1 MGSCL
6 VQTSRRTIIMRC
18 AVLVPSAAF
27 VVLLLS
33 SLPTISEA
41 TIAIAVA
48 SGTTT
53 LLSLTAAQVTV
64 LAALKLLGVSAGV
77 LLSRRGK
84 REEPFNQIDATSI
97 LTMTSTLE
105 PEECYQLLFCTLA
118 TNKVK
123 IDSDV
128 ENIHK
133 VVTSKPGKY
142 RTAHKFGLSGAVC
155 SLRYKCS
162 VKVEDIIQFYQS
174 Y

>member
-1 MGSCL
+1 
-6 VQTSRRTIIMRC
+6 MR
-18 AVLVPSAAF
+18 ST
-27 VVLLLS
+27 LLLS
-33 SLPTISEA
+33 SALLLSLLLLLPTTSDA

-53 LLSLTAAQVTV
+53 LLSLTAAEVTG

-84 REEPFNQIDATSI
+84 REEATNQISDTS
-97 LTMTSTLE
+97 LLALTSTLE

-133 VVTSKPGKY
+133 LVTSKPGKY
-142 RTAHKFGLSGAVC
+142 RTAHKFGQSGAVC

>member
-1 MGSCL
+1 MGLATYQRLTMGSSLFPC
-6 VQTSRRTIIMRC
+6 
-18 AVLVPSAAF
+18 SA
-27 VVLLLS
+27 LLLS
-33 SLPTISEA
+33 VLITLPTTSDA

-53 LLSLTAAQVTV
+53 LLSLTAAQVTG

-84 REEPFNQIDATSI
+84 REEPS
-97 LTMTSTLE
+97 
-105 PEECYQLLFCTLA
+105 
-118 TNKVK
+118 NKVK

-142 RTAHKFGLSGAVC
+142 RTAHKFGQSGAVC

-162 VKVEDIIQFYQS
+162 MKVEDIIQFYQS